1 MNVEDSTLYEL
12 EFEERPNY
20 LYAYISGDKD
30 SVEICIQYWREIA
43 AECQRTNYN
52 KVLIVESI
60 KETVSTTEM
69 YEIASEIPNMMGL
82 LGVKIAFVDRYIEQR
97 PVNEFGGLVAHNR
110 GTYVKL
116 FDTVEEAEKWLLS
129 N

>member
-1 MNVEDSTLYEL
+1 MNVENSKLYEL
-12 EFEERPNY
+12 EFEERRNY
-20 LYAYISGDKD
+20 LYAYVSGDKD
-30 SVEICIQYWREIA
+30 SVEICTKYWREIA
-43 AECQRTNYN
+43 AECQRTKYN

-60 KETVSTTEM
+60 RETVSTTEM

-82 LGVKIAFVDRYIEQR
+82 LGVKIAFVDRYIGQR
-97 PVNEFGGLVAHNR
+97 PVNEFGGLVATNR
-110 GTYVKL
+110 GTYAKL